1 MQDTI
6 IVVPPYPYS
15 ITEDIED
22 VPFEDCRYARTQL
35 LFQCHLR
42 PAGGRPPKNP
52 SYKIGP
58 DDLLFNLVFFSTFE
72 KLNLPMQGPMED
84 AGVLKLYEPGPIPC
98 LYVAPVDHM
107 VGRAAESPS
116 SPCFWLATQ
125 PLLFLTSTA
134 STRVLWAAVT
144 LQQRMASVEAICMR

>member
-6 IVVPPYPYS
+6 VVVPPYPYS

-22 VPFEDCRYARTQL
+22 VPFEDCWYAHTQL

-42 PAGGRPPKNP
+42 PAGGQQPKNQ

-72 KLNLPMQGPMED
+72 ELNLPMHGPMDD
-84 AGVLKLYEPGPIPC
+84 AGVLKLY
-98 LYVAPVDHM
+98 
-107 VGRAAESPS
+107 
-116 SPCFWLATQ
+116 
-125 PLLFLTSTA
+125 
-134 STRVLWAAVT
+134 
-144 LQQRMASVEAICMR
+144 